1 MLVRPNGHVA
11 WEGDGTLDKEK
22 ARRVMGAI
30 LGWET
35 HSGHVTRDGN
45 EENDEDAGGL
55 GLLGLMGAGGGGG
68 GGAS

>member
-11 WEGDGTLDKEK
+11 WEGNGTPNKEK
-22 ARRVMGAI
+22 ARRVMGAV

-35 HSGHVTRDGN
+35 HSGYVTRDGN
-45 EENDEDAGGL
+45 EENDGGL
-55 GLLGLMGAGGGGG
+55 GLLGLMGLRGVGG